1 MLNPNKSK
9 KLVELASKAVGIN
22 ERLLREE
29 KDFISAVELNE
40 DEAVLEK
47 MSEEINL
54 LIRKEHLFVG
64 ALRMALQK

>member
-1 MLNPNKSK
+1 MKDCLEK
-9 KLVELASKAVGIN
+9 
-22 ERLLREE
+22 RETL
-29 KDFISAVELNE
+29 FPVELNE

-47 MSEEINL
+47 MSNEINL